1 VSALLAGP
9 TYAPRNQEN
18 DMKTDTNESNC
29 IVADPGGG
37 DVGKRGAGL
46 PASPDPLRSRDMTRF
61 KRHIH

>member
-1 VSALLAGP
+1 
-9 TYAPRNQEN
+9 
-18 DMKTDTNESNC
+18 MKTDTNESNC